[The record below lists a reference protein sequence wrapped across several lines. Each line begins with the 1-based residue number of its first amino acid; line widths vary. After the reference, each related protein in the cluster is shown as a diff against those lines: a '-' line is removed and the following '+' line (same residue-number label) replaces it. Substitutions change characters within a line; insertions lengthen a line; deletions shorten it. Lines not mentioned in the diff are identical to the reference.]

1 MADKQLFT
9 NPKINN
15 GGQAVGNH
23 CPGIGQLKKRIILKY
38 DPSINQPEVFRM
50 EDPYSGEYGYT
61 DLDMRGLRLTQ
72 AEINTYLAMT

>member
-23 CPGIGQLKKRIILKY
+23 CPGIGQLKKRIILK
-38 DPSINQPEVFRM
+38 
-50 EDPYSGEYGYT
+50 
-61 DLDMRGLRLTQ
+61 
-72 AEINTYLAMT
+72 